1 MTGYEDLDQYGS
13 WSNVAGYGPVW
24 RPNGLQAGWAPYRYG
39 RWTWVGPWGWT
50 WMEDEPWGFA
60 PFHYGRWAF
69 AGSAWVWVPG
79 PNVARPVY
87 APALVAWVGGGPGLH
102 SSAGLGVGWFPLAPG
117 EVFVPGY
124 KVSRNYVN
132 NVNISNTAVNV
143 TRVGNV
149 YDSVVSQRVGSDVAY
164 ANRNVSGGVTV
175 VSHATF
181 VNARPVARNVVP
193 VPARELA
200 AVPVSQ
206 ALAVAPARNS
216 VSGGTTIASRP
227 PAAAM
232 SRPVVAVRTPAGSFD
247 QALVRPAQ
255 GGVHSFGGAAGVSGQ
270 AKTQPRVWEEQ
281 GSPEVEKSSRQE
293 AGKRNPQASG
303 SRAVKQVTPQAQ
315 ARTVVKPVAQ
325 EKTEPTKEQEQKASN
340 SQPQKPAAAP
350 PQKQSSHPAAPKV
363 ESVPKK

>member
-1 MTGYEDLDQYGS
+1 
-13 WSNVAGYGPVW
+13 
-24 RPNGLQAGWAPYRYG
+24 
-39 RWTWVGPWGWT
+39 
-50 WMEDEPWGFA
+50 
-60 PFHYGRWAF
+60 
-69 AGSAWVWVPG
+69 
-79 PNVARPVY
+79 
-87 APALVAWVGGGPGLH
+87 LH

-149 YDSVVSQRVGSDVAY
+149 YDSVVTQRVGSDITY

-200 AVPVSQ
+200 AVPASQ
-206 ALAVAPARNS
+206 ALAVEPARNS
-216 VSGGTTIASRP
+216 LSGAGTAVVNKP
-227 PAAAM
+227 PAAVM

-255 GGVHSFGGAAGVSGQ
+255 GGVHSFGEAAGVSGQ

-281 GSPEVEKSSRQE
+281 GSPEVEKNSRQE
-293 AGKRNPQASG
+293 PGKRNPQASG
-303 SRAVKQVTPQAQ
+303 SRAVKQAAPQAQ
-315 ARTVVKPVAQ
+315 ARTVAKPVAAAQ
-325 EKTEPTKEQEQKASN
+325 EKNESPKEVEQKTSN
-340 SQPQKPAAAP
+340 SQPQRPAVAV
-350 PQKQSSHPAAPKV
+350 PQKQQNSHPPAPKV
-363 ESVPKK
+363 ESAPKK